1 MIIRRQSILL
11 MLLIVSVCTSNTVA
25 QREAHQQTTSLGI
38 AQSFTLYPPHDKRSG
53 KYDET
58 RACFS
63 FKLGMNKLPNSIDWD
78 LGYGFMQ
85 IANEDWLRVG
95 AGTAD
100 QRSVMKELGAHN
112 WSDSFDLPA
121 LEPLP
126 QLKEG
131 ERRQITVDSSADTH
145 DAWAKSTTQFA
156 KAKVGHMYLMHVKN
170 DGADFYV
177 LFRVDQLEQ
186 GEQCTISWKL
196 IPTPERSILRSP
208 SVPVLRNSFSILET
222 RRRSAQL

>member
-1 MIIRRQSILL
+1 MIIRRQPLLL
-11 MLLIVSVCTSNTVA
+11 MIIVSVCTSNTVT
-25 QREAHQQTTSLGI
+25 RSEAHLQTTSLGV
-38 AQSFTLYPPHDKRSG
+38 AQSVTLYPPNDKRSG

-63 FKLGMNKLPNSIDWD
+63 FKLGMNKLPNSYDWD
-78 LGYGFMQ
+78 LGYGFIR
-85 IANEDWLRVG
+85 IADEDWLMVG
-95 AGTAD
+95 SSATAG

-112 WSDSFDLPA
+112 WSDSVDLPV
-121 LEPLP
+121 LEPLAK
-126 QLKEG
+126 LKEG

-145 DAWAKSTTQFA
+145 AAWAESTTQFA

-170 DGADFYV
+170 DEADFYV

-196 IPTPERSILRSP
+196 IPAPER
-208 SVPVLRNSFSILET
+208 
-222 RRRSAQL
+222 